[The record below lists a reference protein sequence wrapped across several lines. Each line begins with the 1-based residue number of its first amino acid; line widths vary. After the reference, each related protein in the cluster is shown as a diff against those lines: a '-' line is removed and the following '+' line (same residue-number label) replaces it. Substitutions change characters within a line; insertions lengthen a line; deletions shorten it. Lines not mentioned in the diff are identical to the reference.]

1 MLFYQ
6 PIKALCICILSF
18 FLDFVFWNIASGE
31 LMFFSPFLFCLFPLW
46 FDDVNW
52 STPRVLLFVHSR
64 AVPIEV
70 TEWRLGYVNP
80 ASAPSLTSLDSVYSR
95 WIDIRLKSLLPPR
108 RFSAWRRWKL
118 NPHHRPPELPQ
129 NKTHIQRMSI
139 AVKIVKCEATTLRT
153 L

>member
-1 MLFYQ
+1 MYTFFFFLILFFEILLLVNWCFF
-6 PIKALCICILSF
+6 PLSF
-18 FLDFVFWNIASGE
+18 
-31 LMFFSPFLFCLFPLW
+31 FCLFPLW

-129 NKTHIQRMSI
+129 KKNPHSKNVNRCQDCKMWGNGLR
-139 AVKIVKCEATTLRT
+139 TTLRT